1 MRGEPMYCL
10 LRQRVCD
17 LSPQANPFNCQRF
30 IVHSASPLTLDCGLF
45 KLRKCRFTKL
55 LRMQAPLA
63 EKCCLRIMML
73 TLFANGQVL
82 RMRERRH
89 SSVRFSNA
97 GHDEPIHPRNLVMGT
112 SGDVWLI
119 DWAFTGAYP

>member
-1 MRGEPMYCL
+1 MSFHKVAENAGPTGGEM
-10 LRQRVCD
+10 
-17 LSPQANPFNCQRF
+17 
-30 IVHSASPLTLDCGLF
+30 LF
-45 KLRKCRFTKL
+45 TDYD
-55 LRMQAPLA
+55 ADP
-63 EKCCLRIMML
+63 
-73 TLFANGQVL
+73 FANGQVL